1 MTPVKVEKNLMS
13 SINVSQITDEEGIS
27 HQDVLMTDD
36 SRRLSTILAAI
47 DPKVILTKEL
57 LQVKSLDFKMEII
70 LTIFIFPL
78 VYNLY
83 ICSYMHI

>member
-1 MTPVKVEKNLMS
+1 MTPVKDEKNLMS

-36 SRRLSTILAAI
+36 PRRLSTILAAI
-47 DPKVILTKEL
+47 DPKLILTKEL

-78 VYNLY
+78 V
-83 ICSYMHI
+83 

>member
-1 MTPVKVEKNLMS
+1 MTPVKDEKNLMS

-47 DPKVILTKEL
+47 DPKLILTKEL

-78 VYNLY
+78 V
-83 ICSYMHI
+83 

>member
-47 DPKVILTKEL
+47 DPKLILTKEL

-70 LTIFIFPL
+70 LTIFIFIL
-78 VYNLY
+78 G
-83 ICSYMHI
+83 

>member
-13 SINVSQITDEEGIS
+13 SINVSQITDEEGMS

-47 DPKVILTKEL
+47 DPKLILTKEL
-57 LQVKSLDFKMEII
+57 LQVKSLDFKIEII

-78 VYNLY
+78 V
-83 ICSYMHI
+83 